1 MMPSRGMGI
10 INPSKV
16 PGRKPAKKLA
26 KGGSITGL
34 DKLVKAERATSR
46 MGK

>member
-1 MMPSRGMGI
+1 VRPSRGMGD
-10 INPSKV
+10 INPLKV

-26 KGGSITGL
+26 KGGSVTAL

>member
-1 MMPSRGMGI
+1 MGD
-10 INPSKV
+10 INPLKV

-26 KGGSITGL
+26 KGGSVTAL